1 MVTSNALPKEKG
13 QWEQEDGLFPGEFK
27 SNNKIDLKL
36 NCCCYYQAPVNL
48 NNVHDKIL
56 FPAEANLS
64 IIPIFGV
71 PVKISIWKRHVQ
83 VSPDFQK
90 LAFCHFDFTKD
101 LPQDLFSLKE
111 RNLKRIFAFTK
122 KATIALSICF
132 AASVLERQCTS
143 RAARVAPPSSLPRNN
158 TQHPHQAATALNCLC
173 EHLALLISI
182 YFVPPLARCVLSSLL
197 FCFMPFWLSSR
208 NTLLSRNT

>member
-1 MVTSNALPKEKG
+1 MVTSNALSKEKG

-71 PVKISIWKRHVQ
+71 PVKISICKRHVQ
-83 VSPDFQK
+83 VSPDFQTF
-90 LAFCHFDFTKD
+90 AFCHFDFTKD
-101 LPQDLFSLKE
+101 LHQDLFSLKE

-122 KATIALSICF
+122 KATIALSIRF
-132 AASVLERQCTS
+132 AASMLERQ
-143 RAARVAPPSSLPRNN
+143 
-158 TQHPHQAATALNCLC
+158 QEWHHQAISPGTALSIHIKLPQLWTVSVSILLC
-173 EHLALLISI
+173 
-182 YFVPPLARCVLSSLL
+182 
-197 FCFMPFWLSSR
+197 
-208 NTLLSRNT
+208 